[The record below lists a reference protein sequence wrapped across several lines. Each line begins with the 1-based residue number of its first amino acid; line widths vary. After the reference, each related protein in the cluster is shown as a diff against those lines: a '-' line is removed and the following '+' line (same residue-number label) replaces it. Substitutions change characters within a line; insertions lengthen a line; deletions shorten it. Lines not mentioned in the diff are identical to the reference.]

1 MHTYIFLGWKGLKM
15 GSCKMGSF
23 PFRNGKLPI
32 LKPNIDR
39 PVPSKF
45 AL

>member
-1 MHTYIFLGWKGLKM
+1 MGNFKM
-15 GSCKMGSF
+15 GNF

-39 PVPSKF
+39 PVANKF
-45 AL
+45 EL